1 MKLVMP
7 VLDTG
12 IHVDGRAMTLYVGI
26 QGGLPPDLS
35 TEALAKAEAEG
46 VGWKI
51 FNNDIDID
59 S

>member
-1 MKLVMP
+1 
-7 VLDTG
+7 
-12 IHVDGRAMTLYVGI
+12 MTLYVGI

-51 FNNDIDID
+51 FNNDIDIY
-59 S
+59 